1 MLKRSSILCF
11 LSFVLESERVCD
23 QTRLPDYLT
32 PSVPVRAL
40 LLIERYTIFQDDY
53 EPPITP

>member
-11 LSFVLESERVCD
+11 LSFVLESERVCK
-23 QTRLPDYLT
+23 QTRLPNYLT

-40 LLIERYTIFQDDY
+40 LFIERYTIFQDDR
-53 EPPITP
+53 ESLITL

>member
-40 LLIERYTIFQDDY
+40 LLIERYTIFQDDR
-53 EPPITP
+53 ESLITL

>member
-11 LSFVLESERVCD
+11 LSFVLESERVCK

-40 LLIERYTIFQDDY
+40 LLIERYNSFQDDR
-53 EPPITP
+53 ESLITL